1 MDENNASASTTL
13 LWDFTV
19 KESAD
24 DSQRWPDLVCELCDM
39 VITQIEPEDVMGT
52 LFSLMQDHAMCCT
65 PGKEEN

>member
-24 DSQRWPDLVCELCDM
+24 DSQRWPDLMCELCDK
-39 VITQIEPEDVMGT
+39 VITRIEPEDVMGT
-52 LFSLMQDHAMCCT
+52 LFGLMQDHAVNC
-65 PGKEEN
+65 PADRNES